1 MNPLEPGNNPEAVSR
16 ILFQDF
22 PAWMINSFYVVA
34 LVALAVFG
42 YGCYLQIRKY
52 RRGSSYKFADVGSGL
67 RRMVEALLTHHP
79 VRRRDVPAGYSHALI
94 FFGFVLLFIGTSTIT
109 VDYDIAYPLFG
120 THFWQG
126 TFYLWFSLIMD
137 VAGLALIGGLLYMM
151 YRRKWLK
158 PPKLDYGRP
167 DRKPGDSDSDRS
179 FYRREDWAFLWVLIL
194 IGITGLILEGARL
207 VWLENDP
214 TIWAYRWWSPVGA
227 SLAYLFKGVGLS
239 PDGAGELRLYSWW
252 FHGLLS
258 LGFIALIPYTKV
270 KHIFTAMGSLAIR
283 DPKSSARLPLADLEA
298 EKIGYN
304 LITDFNWKHLMHLD
318 ACTKSGR
325 CHVACPAN
333 ATGYPLSPRDVVLSL
348 RELAANTL
356 EGSKLPDKE
365 KLIAVGDGV
374 NQVRPETLWS
384 CRTCYAC
391 VEICP
396 VGIEIVPMIVQM
408 RRPLV
413 EQGEMESTVQ
423 MALQQIEKKGNS
435 FGETKRKRPAWTK
448 KLDFEIKDARKEPVD
463 VLWFVGDFASFDP
476 RYQKVSQAFARIL
489 NGAEVD
495 FGILFEAEMNAG
507 NDVRRV
513 GEEGLY
519 AHLAESNIE
528 TLSQCQFKRIV
539 TTDPHSFNTIK
550 NEYPDFGGQYEVEH
564 ASTML
569 QRMLANSEIKLKR
582 KLDYKVTFHDPCH
595 LGRLNNG
602 YDAPREAI
610 RMLGGNLVE
619 MDRTRSN
626 SFCCGAGGGRIWTPD
641 PIDRE
646 KPSENRMKE
655 AAQIEGLEVFAV
667 SCPKCM
673 NMFEDSVKSTGN
685 EDSIKVRELIEL
697 VEECMDT
704 EVDEQPKQAAQA

>member
-1 MNPLEPGNNPEAVSR
+1 MDLVNPGHNPEEVTR

-22 PAWMINSFYVVA
+22 PGWMIASFYVVA
-34 LVALAVFG
+34 LVAVAVFF
-42 YGCYLQIRKY
+42 YGCYLQVRKY
-52 RRGSSYKFADVGSGL
+52 RRGSAYQLSGL
-67 RRMVEALLTHHP
+67 GHGLKGMVEELLTHRA
-79 VRRRDVPAGYSHALI
+79 VRRRAAPAGYSHALI
-94 FFGFVLLFIGTSTIT
+94 FFGFVLLFIGTSIIT
-109 VDYDIAYPLFG
+109 LDYDITTPLTG
-120 THFWQG
+120 TPFWYG
-126 TFYLWFSLIMD
+126 AFYLWFSVVMD
-137 VAGLALIGGLLYMM
+137 VAGLALIVGLLYMM

-158 PPKLDYGRP
+158 PPKLDYARP
-167 DRKPGDSDSDRS
+167 DRKPGEPDADRS
-179 FYRREDWAFLWVLIL
+179 FYRREDWAFLWLLIL
-194 IGITGLILEGARL
+194 IGITGFVLEGARL
-207 VWLENDP
+207 VWLENDSSV
-214 TIWAYRWWSPVGA
+214 WAYRWWSPVGA
-227 SLAYLFKGVGLS
+227 LLAYLFKGLALS
-239 PDGAGELRLYSWW
+239 PEGAAELRLYTWW
-252 FHGLLS
+252 LHGLLA

-270 KHIFTAMGSLAIR
+270 KHIFTSMGSLAMR
-283 DPKSSARLPLADLEA
+283 DPKSSARLPLADLEG

-325 CHVACPAN
+325 CHEACPAN

-348 RELAANTL
+348 RELAADTL
-356 EGSKLPDKE
+356 EGYKLPGKE
-365 KLIAVGDGV
+365 KLIAIGDGI

-408 RRPLV
+408 RRSLV
-413 EQGEMESTVQ
+413 EQGEMETTLQ
-423 MALQQIEKKGNS
+423 TALQQIEKKGNS
-435 FGETKRKRPAWTK
+435 FGENKRKRPAWTK

-489 NGAEVD
+489 HNAGVD

-528 TLSQCQFKRIV
+528 TLSQCKFKRVV

-550 NEYPDFGGQYEVEH
+550 NEYPDFGGHYQVEH

-569 QRMLANSEIKLKR
+569 QRMLASGEIKLKR
-582 KLDYKVTFHDPCH
+582 KLDYKVTYHDPCH
-595 LGRLNNG
+595 LGRLNKG

-610 RMLGGNLVE
+610 HMLGANLVE
-619 MDRTRSN
+619 MKRTRDN
-626 SFCCGAGGGRIWTPD
+626 SFCCGAGGGRIWMPD

-655 AAQIEGLEVFAV
+655 AAQIDGLEMFVV
-667 SCPKCM
+667 GCPKCM

-685 EDSIKVRELIEL
+685 EDRIKVRELIEL
-697 VEECMDT
+697 VEECMDSG
-704 EVDEQPKQAAQA
+704 VEQQPRVAHG